1 MQKTRQ
7 VFLKT
12 NFVDAAS
19 LSIVPDVI
27 RKKIIVGDPSQI
39 LIPNT
44 HSKYSFQIL
53 IPNTLGAQIVIS
65 FKLTKGPR
73 SRPA

>member
-44 HSKYSFQIL
+44 
-53 IPNTLGAQIVIS
+53 LGAQIVIS